1 MMQLFNTGLFS
12 EKILA
17 MSTYDSMILQ
27 NLYTSPI
34 NKQKITR
41 GAALLLKN
49 YFDQYLDMRARQNPS
64 AYHHVYEFE
73 QTGNPSSRLFKANVT
88 NTADG
93 SAFINYS
100 FTLAK
105 NPNEEGYAFPEKAS
119 VMESGQTITIT
130 PKRGKYLKYKLS
142 DGRFVTSEKSIVE
155 NPGGP
160 EVSGSFEQ
168 TFRNFMAGQANVVLE
183 KFRFFNKIEDAM
195 IIKRRLMIPRI
206 NSGMVADAA
215 ARAKADADNIAN
227 GVTAL
232 YA

>member
-1 MMQLFNTGLFS
+1 MQPFNTGLFS

-17 MSTYDSMILQ
+17 MSTYDSLIIQ
-27 NLYTSPI
+27 KLYADPA
-34 NKQKITR
+34 NKQKINR

-49 YFDQYLDMRARQNPS
+49 YFDQYVDMRARQNPN

-73 QTGNPSSRLFKANVT
+73 KTGETSARLFKANVT
-88 NTADG
+88 NSADG
-93 SAFINYS
+93 SAIISYS
-100 FTLAK
+100 FISAK
-105 NPNEEGYAFPEKAS
+105 TPNQDGYAFPQKAS
-119 VMESGQTITIT
+119 VMESGETITIT
-130 PKRGKYLKYKLS
+130 PKRGKYLKYQLS

-160 EVSGSFEQ
+160 EAAGSFEQ
-168 TFRNFMAGQANVVLE
+168 TFKGFMAGQANVVLT

-206 NSGMVADAA
+206 NSGMIADAA